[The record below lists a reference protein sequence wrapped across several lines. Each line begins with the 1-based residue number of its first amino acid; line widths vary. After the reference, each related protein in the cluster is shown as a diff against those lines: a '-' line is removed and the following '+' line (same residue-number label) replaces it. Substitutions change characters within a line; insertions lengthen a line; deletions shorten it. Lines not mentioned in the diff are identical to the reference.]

1 MAPKMTL
8 PADTRRALSDHD
20 RKWRI
25 HLGIRAFAAFLAFIA
40 MIIFAVTVHQSKEN
54 YGGNDWVDG
63 FPIAPVRKL
72 SILYSTRIMWR
83 LSFRL
88 PASAS

>member
-1 MAPKMTL
+1 MASKMTL

-25 HLGIRAFAAFLAFIA
+25 HFGIRAFAAFLAFIA
-40 MIIFAVTVHQSKEN
+40 MIIFAVTVHQSKEY

-63 FPIAPVRKL
+63 FPVAPVSR
-72 SILYSTRIMWR
+72 SYFI
-83 LSFRL
+83 
-88 PASAS
+88 